1 VTGRGLGGQGIR
13 SPSDRGRG
21 CRGLGDRGAVA
32 AEFAVSLPA
41 VVVVIALGVG
51 ALAVGASQVRLQDA
65 VSDAARLAAR
75 GESDARVTA
84 VLAAADATGAI
95 ERRGDDLVCVTAS
108 LPASLF
114 DLRATGCALD
124 GGL

>member
-1 VTGRGLGGQGIR
+1 VTGRGLGG
-13 SPSDRGRG
+13 RGMRNPADHG
-21 CRGLGDRGAVA
+21 RDFRGLGDRGAVA

-41 VVVVIALGVG
+41 VVVVIALGIG

-108 LPASLF
+108 LPSSLF

-124 GGL
+124 GGR

>member
-1 VTGRGLGGQGIR
+1 VTGRGLGGRRVQ
-13 SPSDRGRG
+13 SPRDRGRG

-95 ERRGDDLVCVTAS
+95 EHRGDDLVCVTAS

-124 GGL
+124 GGR